1 MKRILPFLLIVAFV
15 FASCEKEPEPKPS
28 PYEIGGKTEEPS
40 PSAPGIKVDHTA
52 FNRYSP
58 AGEVAVYVT
67 VEGGAKYS
75 VTVPDGVKDWV
86 SVTSF
91 SGSESGFVH
100 FKIAQNTTGANRT
113 AMVNITYGEGL
124 SKSIVIAQDA
134 KEKKDYF
141 AEWGLD
147 GTLVSTQSND
157 RPYYWYVD
165 QGNTGTCSGVNC
177 GPASTTMAA
186 NWFNGSFQG
195 TTENARQEYYNDGGW
210 WYTNDIN
217 AFFRSHGIKSSQKPF
232 SNTSDLIN
240 ELKKGNIVI
249 LCLDMYYITYGDES
263 GKKVNKFYRT
273 NGTGWGHFLVVKGYV
288 ETSTTLYCEVYDP
301 YTMGRNYSDG
311 TPKGLDRYY
320 LADDLLRSAGI
331 WWNSMIVVGGN

>member
-1 MKRILPFLLIVAFV
+1 MKRILPFLLIAV
-15 FASCEKEPEPKPS
+15 FAFAACEKEPEPKPS

-40 PSAPGIKVDHTA
+40 PSAPGIKVDQTA

-91 SGSESGFVH
+91 SGSESGYVH
-100 FKIAQNTTGANRT
+100 FALAQNTTGADRT
-113 AMVNITYGEGL
+113 AMVSIIDGDGV
-124 SKSIVIAQDA
+124 SKSIQISQSA
-134 KEKKDYF
+134 KEKKDFF
-141 AEWGLD
+141 AEWGLE

-186 NWFNGSFQG
+186 NWFNGSFRG
-195 TTENARQEYYNDGGW
+195 TTEMARQEYYNNGDW

-217 AFFRSHGIKSSQKPF
+217 AFFRSHSIKSSQKSF
-232 SNTSDLIN
+232 GSTSALID
-240 ELKKGNIVI
+240 EIKKGNVVI

-263 GKKVNKFYRT
+263 GKKINKFYRT

-301 YTMGRNYSDG
+301 YTMGRNYTDG
-311 TPKGLDRYY
+311 TPKGMDRYY

-331 WWNSMIVVGGN
+331 WWANMIVVGGN

>member
-15 FASCEKEPEPKPS
+15 FASCEKETEPKPS

-91 SGSESGFVH
+91 SGSESGYVH
-100 FKIAQNTTGANRT
+100 FALAQNTTGADRT
-113 AMVNITYGEGL
+113 AMVSIIDGDGV
-124 SKSIVIAQDA
+124 SKSIQISQSA
-134 KEKKDYF
+134 KEKKDFF
-141 AEWGLD
+141 AEWGLE

-165 QGNTGTCSGVNC
+165 QGSTGTCTGVN
-177 GPASTTMAA
+177 
-186 NWFNGSFQG
+186 
-195 TTENARQEYYNDGGW
+195 
-210 WYTNDIN
+210 
-217 AFFRSHGIKSSQKPF
+217 
-232 SNTSDLIN
+232 
-240 ELKKGNIVI
+240 
-249 LCLDMYYITYGDES
+249 
-263 GKKVNKFYRT
+263 
-273 NGTGWGHFLVVKGYV
+273 
-288 ETSTTLYCEVYDP
+288 
-301 YTMGRNYSDG
+301 
-311 TPKGLDRYY
+311 
-320 LADDLLRSAGI
+320 
-331 WWNSMIVVGGN
+331 